1 MRSFPTLRLVRPA
14 FVALLALAPAACVA
28 RPTPGAIAAD
38 TSAAP
43 PPDSAPGRFLPIVRE
58 RFSGERALGTVAFVE
73 RFWRVPGNRGYDASL
88 DRVAALLDSAGFV
101 RAERPPAGV
110 RLVYRVE
117 TRALDEPAWEP
128 EDARLEIEGDPVPL
142 LEFATNRNMLA
153 INSYPT
159 AARGVVAELVDAG
172 RGTPAELDSVGVRG
186 RIVLADADVGRLF
199 RDAVQARGAVGVLAY
214 RMPSYTRP
222 EVNRTAIQ
230 FDDIPHDSVRRGWGV
245 LLSYA
250 ARERLRAALARGVLA
265 PPVRVRLTARTRVWR
280 SADRVIVAEVRGA
293 RAPDERFVVSAHVD
307 EPGANDDASGV
318 AVAAEMARVL
328 ASLVRDGAAVPARTV
343 TFLWG
348 AEITATRRWLRE
360 DRSRTRGVKW
370 GLSLDMVG
378 QDTRVTGGTFL
389 IEKMPDP
396 SAIWT
401 RGDERHSEWGG
412 SPITKSQL
420 RPHYFNDF
428 VLARANEQARTSGW
442 TVRTNPYEGGSD
454 HVPFLDAKKPGLLF
468 WHFTDVYYHTDNDRL
483 PNVSPKELANV
494 GVSAL
499 VSALT
504 LASADGATARALVA
518 ELERAAV
525 ARLDA
530 EAALSR
536 AAVSGG
542 GDRAKEKLIL
552 DTWTDWYRGAVRSTA
567 EIEVGGPSTE
577 TRKAIDAAEKTVQR
591 VGGERAARFR

>member
-1 MRSFPTLRLVRPA
+1 MRSLPFRVPVRPVA
-14 FVALLALAPAACVA
+14 ALLALAAIGCVA
-28 RPTPGAIAAD
+28 RGGTQDSVAPDTAA
-38 TSAAP
+38 AL
-43 PPDSAPGRFLPIVRE
+43 PDSAPGRFLPLVRK
-58 RFSGERALGTVAFVE
+58 RFSGERALATVAYVE

-88 DRVAALLDSAGFV
+88 DRVAAILDSAGFV
-101 RAERPPAGV
+101 RAERPPPGV

-117 TRALDEPAWEP
+117 TRALDVPAWEP
-128 EDARLEIEGDPVPL
+128 EDARLEIEGESAPV

-159 AARGVVAELVDAG
+159 AARGVTAELVWAG

-186 RIVLADADVGRLF
+186 RIVMADADVGRLF

-214 RMPSYTRP
+214 EMPPYTRP

-230 FDDIPHDSVRRGWGV
+230 FGEIPHDAARRGWGV

-250 ARERLRAALARGVLA
+250 ARERLRAALDRGVLA

-293 RAPDERFVVSAHVD
+293 RAPDERFVVSAHMD

-328 ASLVRDGAAVPARTV
+328 ATLVREGAVDPARTV

-360 DRSRTRGVKW
+360 DRARTRGVKW

-378 QDTRVTGGTFL
+378 QDTRLTGGTFL

-412 SPITKSQL
+412 SPITKAQL

-428 VLARANEQARTSGW
+428 VLSRANEQAVTSGW

-454 HVPFLDAKKPGLLF
+454 HVPFLEAGKPGLLF
-468 WHFTDVYYHTDNDRL
+468 WHFTDQFYHTDLDRL
-483 PNVSPKELANV
+483 DKVSPATMTNV
-494 GVSAL
+494 GVTALGGLLAL
-499 VSALT
+499 VSA
-504 LASADGATARALVA
+504 DGPTAREIVR
-518 ELERAAV
+518 ETERAAH
-525 ARLDA
+525 ARLATEARLSATAIRNGARPAA
-530 EAALSR
+530 ER
-536 AAVSGG
+536 
-542 GDRAKEKLIL
+542 DIL
-552 DTWTDWYRGAVRSTA
+552 DTWADWYVRAILSA
-567 EIEVGGPSTE
+567 GDLEPGGPSRATQ
-577 TRKAIDAAEKTVQR
+577 ALMAAA
-591 VGGERAARFR
+591 AARVSATGAALGSGLR